1 MLVFKVLLR
10 ILSTQHPVSSQS
22 SQSPQSRGLSFSAHL
37 GIFLLSHPVVCD
49 SLWPHGLQPARLL
62 FPWDS
67 PGKNTEV
74 GYHCLLQGIILT
86 QVLNLSLLP
95 WQVDPFPPG
104 KPHMCFQGSLIL
116 LMKNPQRARPSL
128 SFSVWKYFKKSL
140 NESLQGLQSGG
151 RGSKEGLRR
160 SSLGTKPTSRLQMR
174 RWC

>member
-104 KPHMCFQGSLIL
+104 KPHMCFQGSLIYHEPL
-116 LMKNPQRARPSL
+116 QH
-128 SFSVWKYFKKSL
+128 L
-140 NESLQGLQSGG
+140 NCY
-151 RGSKEGLRR
+151 
-160 SSLGTKPTSRLQMR
+160 KPKVVVLFPFPGIDSEVSMQPG
-174 RWC
+174 